1 MKRMKE
7 GENMEHNVYIIRIKI
22 YTIQNISEEE
32 IRGELTKYI
41 DSGLVKHH
49 QFAELHNINK
59 YKYYC
64 YDSLYPIEKD
74 KIYKKNQIYTLTI
87 RTLDTEL
94 AKYFSEHI
102 VNTYTDKI
110 KGLTAQIG
118 IIPRKHIDIMYTLTP
133 AILKCTS
140 GYWKDE
146 MTVEQY
152 EERLK
157 INLIKKW
164 NEFYGEKIEEDF
176 ELFTGIEFL
185 SKCPIAS
192 KYKEIKLLGDK
203 IRMHVANNEKA
214 QQLAY
219 MALGTG
225 ILEMNSRGFGFVNY
239 RWL

>member
-1 MKRMKE
+1 MRIT
-7 GENMEHNVYIIRIKI
+7 VYIIKIKI
-22 YTIQNISEEE
+22 YVIDDIPLEE
-32 IRGELTKYI
+32 IRETVTTFLDNGMAGTP
-41 DSGLVKHH
+41 
-49 QFAELHNINK
+49 QFAKLHQDNR

-64 YDSLYPIEKD
+64 YDGLYPIENDKRYRKD
-74 KIYKKNQIYTLTI
+74 RIYTLTI
-87 RTLDTEL
+87 RTLNADL
-94 AKYFSEHI
+94 AKYFSNYV

-110 KGLTAQIG
+110 KGLTAQVEIL
-118 IIPRKHIDIMYTLTP
+118 PKKHIDVMYTLTP
-133 AILKCTS
+133 AILKCES

-146 MTVEQY
+146 MNMEQY

-164 NEFYGEKIEEDF
+164 NAFHGEKIQEDF

-192 KYKEIKLLGDK
+192 KYKGIKLLGDK
-203 IRMHVANNEKA
+203 IRMHVADNAMA
-214 QQLAY
+214 QNLAY

-225 ILEMNSRGFGFVNY
+225 VLEMNSRGFGFANY